1 MMAPD
6 DFVMTLDSDEESP
19 SEAVAHAK
27 FSGSKAVDEAQL
39 DPALTFDISGD
50 PYTDLFHGV
59 ANYTDV
65 VKSGSKPN
73 PISVDDI
80 IARRRFRS
88 SSGKRKHQEDGDESG
103 GGSSELENVESHEE
117 EDSDGEESVFLE
129 HDEEEARKFDDP
141 LATSDETGSE
151 SDGADSQGDGSELEL
166 EAAGSSGDDSASET
180 EAQKAKKKAFFSSDV
195 PSSEQHSS
203 FLTMNLSRPVL
214 KGLTSLGFHTPT
226 PIQAATIPVGLLG
239 KDVVGNA
246 VTGSGKTAAFI
257 IPMIE
262 RLLYRDRGKRAA
274 ATRCLIL
281 VPTRELAVQCYDV
294 GKKLA
299 AHTDIQFCLV
309 VGGFYRWAIAQVAG
323 GCFESAARCCY
334 RYARTPHR
342 PPP

>member
-1 MMAPD
+1 
-6 DFVMTLDSDEESP
+6 MTLDSDEESP
-19 SEAVAHAK
+19 SEALTQTK
-27 FSGSKAVDEAQL
+27 FSRSKSVDEAQL
-39 DPALTFDISGD
+39 DPDLTFDISGD
-50 PYTDLFHGV
+50 PYSDLFHGV

-65 VKSGSKPN
+65 VQSGSKPVRLISASCCSLMEIVIQN

-80 IARRRFRS
+80 IARRKFGG
-88 SSGKRKHQEDGDESG
+88 SSGKRKHQEDSDESG
-103 GGSSELENVESHEE
+103 GGSSELENSESPEE
-117 EDSDGEESVFLE
+117 EDSDDEESVLLE
-129 HDEEEARKFDDP
+129 HDEEEAGKIDDP
-141 LATSDETGSE
+141 LATSDEMGSE
-151 SDGADSQGDGSELEL
+151 SDSADSQEDNCELEL
-166 EAAGSSGDDSASET
+166 EDNGSSGDDSASET
-180 EAQKAKKKAFFSSDV
+180 EVQKARKKAFFSSDA
-195 PSSEQHSS
+195 PSYEQHSS

-214 KGLTSLGFHTPT
+214 KGLTSLAFHTPT

-274 ATRCLIL
+274 ATRCLVL

-309 VGGFYRWAIAQVAG
+309 VGTYRG
-323 GCFESAARCCY
+323 SLLLPGLTSN
-334 RYARTPHR
+334 
-342 PPP
+342 

>member
-1 MMAPD
+1 MALD
-6 DFVMTLDSDEESP
+6 DFVMTLDSEEESP
-19 SEAVAHAK
+19 SEAVTPAK
-27 FSGSKAVDEAQL
+27 LSGSKVVDETQL
-39 DPALTFDISGD
+39 DPTLTFDISGD
-50 PYTDLFHGV
+50 PYSDIFHEET
-59 ANYTDV
+59 NYTDI
-65 VKSGSKPN
+65 VKSGSKPVRLFIVSCCSLKEIVTQN

-80 IARRRFRS
+80 IARRRFRGS
-88 SSGKRKHQEDGDESG
+88 SRKRKHQEEDESSG
-103 GGSSELENVESHEE
+103 ESSGLENFESHDD
-117 EDSDGEESVFLE
+117 DSDDEESVPLE
-129 HDEEEARKFDDP
+129 HDEEEARKLDDP
-141 LATSDETGSE
+141 LATSDETGGD
-151 SDGADSQGDGSELEL
+151 SDGADSQEEHSELEL
-166 EAAGSSGDDSASET
+166 EDSGSSGDDSASET
-180 EAQKAKKKAFFSSDV
+180 EAQKARKKAFFASDA

-309 VGGFYRWAIAQVAG
+309 VGTYRSSLLSPG
-323 GCFESAARCCY
+323 LTSS
-334 RYARTPHR
+334 
-342 PPP
+342 